1 MANCVMKY
9 NKNNIYSGINIYNKL
24 DKDIQEIIDNYL
36 IQMRKEEE
44 QDEGGLIEDLS
55 LYNNFAYRRFMTE
68 FNLHYKFNNSIMKSI
83 VENDM
88 IYNNIQNTEE
98 KYYGSISE
106 VMYEYLIVAY
116 YSFEEEGE
124 LVELVED
131 KLVNSTDYIISK
143 MFRNDIHNM
152 DKFEKLCKQMD
163 RNPIEV
169 INAVITFQNEVMGEL
184 DISTDDS
191 LDFAKISCWFINEY
205 VRAEIINSKD

>member
-1 MANCVMKY
+1 MPNCVMKY

-44 QDEGGLIEDLS
+44 QDGGGLIADLS
-55 LYNNFAYRRFMTE
+55 FYNNFTYRRFMTE

-88 IYNNIQNTEE
+88 IYNNIQNSEE

-106 VMYEYLIVAY
+106 VMREYLIFTY
-116 YSFEEEGE
+116 YSFEEEE

-152 DKFEKLCKQMD
+152 DIFEKLCKQMD

-184 DISTDDS
+184 DISTNDS

-205 VRAEIINSKD
+205 IAKEILHFEE

>member
-1 MANCVMKY
+1 MPNCVMKY

-44 QDEGGLIEDLS
+44 QDGGGLIADLS
-55 LYNNFAYRRFMTE
+55 FYNNFTYRRFMTE

-88 IYNNIQNTEE
+88 IYNNIQNSEE

-106 VMYEYLIVAY
+106 VMREYLIFTY
-116 YSFEEEGE
+116 YSFEEEE

-152 DKFEKLCKQMD
+152 DIFEKLCKQMD

-184 DISTDDS
+184 DISTNDS
-191 LDFAKISCWFINEY
+191 LDFAKISCCFIYEY
-205 VRAEIINSKD
+205 IAKEILHFEE